1 MAIGVVVGLAMEA
14 RPARP
19 LGGVIATGGGTAEG
33 AETAAE
39 ALAAGGVSALVSFGL
54 AGGLDPRL
62 KPGHLLIPRAV
73 LAAGETW
80 PTDRALA
87 RLLGGPTV
95 ELILGE
101 GAVVTSAAA
110 KHQLWRHHR
119 GGRGRSRERGGRTRG
134 GTARPALRCAPR
146 RVRPGRA
153 HPAARGACRARRGG
167 AGARAA
173 PARLRAAPPGG
184 PARARRTRGRLRAR
198 VPRARRPRPRR
209 IGALGPSPVLGDS
222 G

>member
-19 LGGVIATGGGTAEG
+19 LGGVIAAGGGTAEG
-33 AETAAE
+33 VETAAE

-80 PTDRALA
+80 PTDPALA
-87 RLLGGPTV
+87 RSLGGPTV

-110 KHQLWRHHR
+110 KHQLWRTT
-119 GGRGRSRERGGRTRG
+119 GAAAVDLESGAV
-134 GTARPALRCAPR
+134 ARVAARHDLPFAALRAVCD
-146 RVRPGRA
+146 
-153 HPAARGACRARRGG
+153 PAARTLP
-167 AGARAA
+167 RAA
-173 PARLRAAPPGG
+173 LAALDAEGRVRKMRLLAFVLLHPADLPGLVALAADSALAFRALAD
-184 PARARRTRGRLRAR
+184 RA
-198 VPRARRPRPRR
+198 RR